1 LLRRK
6 ECFMA
11 DSSSPD
17 SSSPDYSPLEIQ
29 EILQLAIVRQVDDG
43 DRLSRAQ
50 LLEVAAELEIE
61 PEAIALAELQW
72 KSRKR
77 DASVRE
83 DFDRSRQLK
92 FQQHGW
98 KFAIVNGFLVA
109 VNAMGG
115 PLSWSLWIA
124 VPWGLGLSLDAYQA
138 YGLAGDA
145 YEKRFLNWQRKRQ
158 LKQSWNS
165 LVDRVLPIGK
175 P

>member
-1 LLRRK
+1 
-6 ECFMA
+6 MA

-83 DFDRSRQLK
+83 EFDRSRQLK

-109 VNAMGG
+109 VNVMGG

>member
-1 LLRRK
+1 
-6 ECFMA
+6 MA
-11 DSSSPD
+11 DDSSSL
-17 SSSPDYSPLEIQ
+17 DYSPLDIQ

-72 KSRKR
+72 KNRRR

-83 DFDRSRQLK
+83 EFDRSRQLK

-109 VNAMGG
+109 VNAMSG
-115 PLSWSLWIA
+115 PLSWSLWIL

-145 YEKRFLNWQRKRQ
+145 YEKRFLNWQRKKQ

-165 LVDRVLPIGK
+165 LVDRVLPVGK